1 MKKTTNKFQEAYMIA
16 KSYVQAIESRQ
27 EEIEKKYIADKGIV
41 NMDGSVPDHLWC
53 MDDDEA
59 FEKANEECGALI
71 VAAGL
76 ESELNEARAALK
88 SAEDVLISY
97 GLSLAPNDVRP
108 TLERAVQQNAL
119 TRQKVID
126 LAFRLD
132 TSTVP
137 G

>member
-1 MKKTTNKFQEAYMIA
+1 MKKTMNKFQKAYMIA
-16 KSYVQAIESRQ
+16 KSRVKAIESHQ
-27 EEIEKKYIADKGIV
+27 DDIEKKYISDKGIV

-53 MDDDEA
+53 MDDDDA

-88 SAEDVLISY
+88 SAEDRLISY
-97 GLSLAPNDVRP
+97 GLSLAPISVRA

-119 TRQKVID
+119 TREKVLD

>member
-97 GLSLAPNDVRP
+97 GISLAPIGVREI
-108 TLERAVQQNAL
+108 LERAVQQNAL
-119 TRQKVID
+119 TREKVLN
-126 LAFRLD
+126 LALRLD
-132 TSTVP
+132 ASTVP